1 MSIVG
6 FCMYLFFFSLWAC
19 TPRIIKYPG
28 PLTGLGRERLIHTRS
43 IEGQSQQEK
52 LDNHKRKEPT
62 PPKSSFRN
70 IPGAARSF
78 LGKRV
83 LKHKGKTYRYDCS
96 GFVAAVYGKVG
107 VPIDGSVRYMYESS
121 KKKGTLRKEPR
132 IGDLV
137 FFDNTFDANKNGA
150 FDDTLTHIA
159 VVEKIESSGRI
170 TMIHLGSKGVVRIYM
185 NLHHPDVY
193 KDEYDVVQNSYLRFR
208 KSKKD
213 KRPRLAGQLWKRFA
227 FVASP

>member
-1 MSIVG
+1 MSTVG
-6 FCMYLFFFSLWAC
+6 FCMFFFFSLWAC

-28 PLTGLGRERLIHTRS
+28 PLIGLGRERVLHERS
-43 IEGQSQQEK
+43 MEAPQQE
-52 LDNHKRKEPT
+52 RTEPKETKKTP
-62 PPKSSFRN
+62 PPKSSSFRKV
-70 IPGAARSF
+70 PDAARSF

-96 GFVAAVYGKVG
+96 GFVSAVYGKVG
-107 VPIDGSVRYMYESS
+107 ISIDGSVRYIYDSS
-121 KKKGTLRKEPR
+121 KKKRTLRKEPR

-150 FDDTLTHIA
+150 FDDMLTHIA

-185 NLHHPDVY
+185 NLHHRDIY
-193 KDEYDVVQNSYLRFR
+193 KDEYGVVQNSYLRFR
-208 KSKKD
+208 KSKND
-213 KRPRLAGQLWKRFA
+213 TRPRLAGQLWKRFA
-227 FVASP
+227 FVDAP